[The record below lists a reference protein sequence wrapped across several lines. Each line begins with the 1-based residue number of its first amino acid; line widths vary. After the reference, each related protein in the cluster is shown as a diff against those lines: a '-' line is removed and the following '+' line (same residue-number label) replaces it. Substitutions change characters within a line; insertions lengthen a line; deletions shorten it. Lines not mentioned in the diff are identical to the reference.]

1 MTAELSGSS
10 VAADILKRDRCWHT
24 GWGGY
29 RCSSRWSSWGR
40 YVLAGVAIF
49 LFFVIL
55 LSCLYVL
62 TVPLRPCSARAI
74 QKRPDFYFPVPSI
87 VYADLDSLRCMAR
100 RRRKRGHQPFYG
112 TGWMAPPPKYGSHQN
127 DYNMGNNQQ
136 QQQGGQQDHVY
147 HHNSGW
153 GAQNFQSPPP
163 AYGNYQQNPQYTG
176 TTFNPHDG
184 YYGQNSGVQSPPAS
198 YQPDNVYPPP
208 PGPPGTVK

>member
-1 MTAELSGSS
+1 MTTELSGSS
-10 VAADILKRDRCWHT
+10 VAADIFKRQRCWRT
-24 GWGGY
+24 SYGGY
-29 RCSSRWSSWGR
+29 RCSSRWNSWGR
-40 YVLAGVAIF
+40 YVLAGVAIL
-49 LFFVIL
+49 LFFIIL
-55 LSCLYVL
+55 LSCLC
-62 TVPLRPCSARAI
+62 T
-74 QKRPDFYFPVPSI
+74 
-87 VYADLDSLRCMAR
+87 AR

-127 DYNMGNNQQ
+127 DYNMNNNSNTG
-136 QQQGGQQDHVY
+136 QQGGQQDHAY

-176 TTFNPHDG
+176 NSFNPHDG

-198 YQPDNVYPPP
+198 YQPENVYPPP